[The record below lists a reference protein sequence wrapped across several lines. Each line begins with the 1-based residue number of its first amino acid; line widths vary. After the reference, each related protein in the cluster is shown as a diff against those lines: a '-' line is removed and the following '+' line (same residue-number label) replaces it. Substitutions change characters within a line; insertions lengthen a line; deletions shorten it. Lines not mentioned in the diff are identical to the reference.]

1 MISVYDIIFYKYDEN
16 GEEVLNENGTTKE
29 FVLKADIRFKPLEYL
44 FEDMEE
50 QMLIENGE

>member
-29 FVLKADIRFKPLEYL
+29 FVLKDDIRFKPLEYL
-44 FEDMEE
+44 CEDMEE
-50 QMLIENGE
+50 EMLIEKGE